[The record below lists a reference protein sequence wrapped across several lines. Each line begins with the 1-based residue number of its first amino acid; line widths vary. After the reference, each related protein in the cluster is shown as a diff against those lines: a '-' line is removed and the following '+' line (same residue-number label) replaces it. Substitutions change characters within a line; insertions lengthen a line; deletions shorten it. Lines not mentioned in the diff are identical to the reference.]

1 VAAVLLSWSSGKDS
15 AWALQVLRREGAE
28 VAALLTTFDA
38 ATARVPL
45 QEVPLELVR
54 RQAQAV
60 GLPLW
65 TVALPQPC
73 PNAEYERSMRRVLQ
87 RAAAEG
93 VSEVAFGDLYLEDIR
108 HYRQEMMRPTRLSAR
123 FPLWCRP
130 DETARL
136 AEEMIAA
143 GVEATVSCVDRAL
156 VDPGLAGRRFDLQLL
171 AQLPP
176 GVDPLGE
183 RGEFHT
189 FCHWAPGFS
198 RRVDARVT
206 GFEAGNG
213 RRWALLSAT

>member
-1 VAAVLLSWSSGKDS
+1 MLLSWSSGKDS

-38 ATARVPL
+38 ATGRVPL

-54 RQAQAV
+54 RQARAV

-65 TVALPQPC
+65 TVALPHPC
-73 PNAEYERSMRRVLQ
+73 PNAEYERRMRRVLQ
-87 RAAAEG
+87 RAAEQG

-108 HYRQEMMRPTRLSAR
+108 RYRQEMMQPTGLSTR
-123 FPLWCRP
+123 FPLWRRP
-130 DETARL
+130 QETSRL

-143 GVEATVSCVDRAL
+143 GVEATVSCVDTGL
-156 VDPGLAGRRFDLQLL
+156 VDGALAGRRFDRQLL
-171 AQLPP
+171 AQLPV

-198 RRVDARVT
+198 HPVDARVT
-206 GFEAGNG
+206 GFEAGNS